1 MPVLPFTTDDAV
13 TVLKKSQ
20 NLNSALKNFL
30 KREIKAGDPA
40 GRFIKDLKDLSDR
53 TQTEPLKKYL
63 DNSRPHFD
71 GHLLAIGRYAHVDA
85 VNSIVG
91 QIVDRFAEDFNATY
105 EIEESGGSEAQG
117 IKVKDANKFKS
128 IVDQAFKLID
138 DQQGVA
144 GYSQST
150 FFKNLVLL
158 SVFEKPVLDH
168 IMSQAN

>member
-1 MPVLPFTTDDAV
+1 MLPFTTDDAV

-30 KREIKAGDPA
+30 KREVKAGDPA

-53 TQTEPLKKYL
+53 TQTEPLKKYI

-71 GHLLAIGRYAHVDA
+71 GYLLAIGKYAHVDS
-85 VNSIVG
+85 VNNIVV
-91 QIVDRFAEDFNATY
+91 QIVDRYADEFNATY
-105 EIEESGGSEAQG
+105 AIEDKGDSGEQG
-117 IKVKDANKFKS
+117 IKVNDVTKFKS

-138 DQQGVA
+138 DQQSIA
-144 GYSQST
+144 GYSESP

-158 SVFEKPVLDH
+158 SVFDRPVLDY